1 MPINVDKNTAQ
12 NIIQELFKTQVKI
25 ENSDTDLIR
34 AILNAEHKT
43 YKYILITALLAKST
57 NEQVNPLV
65 LQAGAPLSGAYDA
78 RSLCHKVI
86 VPFERD
92 FLNNALG
99 GSNEPFLNKPARF
112 THLSKDNA
120 VRRGAD
126 RQVLENLLTVLTNI
140 KSMEVARNYLSF
152 ALEILQVKSIT
163 PPAYVNH
170 KDFIVSSNLITIYK
184 FIIKFIDKSHEGE
197 TCVIVVGAL
206 EKLHHQQANTGFKVI
221 VHKVN
226 QSGTSSNEIG
236 DIDVYNEAQ
245 YKYSIEV
252 KDKNFTEYDV
262 AHAFNKITAAN
273 GDKGAFIYG
282 PKANYNK
289 DMIFRQLDTFTSE
302 NFFVLFMSVLAYS
315 RTILFNLKEV
325 DFNTFIKVIIEV
337 TEEINCKPQ
346 TKNWLAEIL
355 EHH

>member
-1 MPINVDKNTAQ
+1 MPINVDRDNAKRV
-12 NIIQELFKTQVKI
+12 IQELFQVQVKT
-25 ENSDTDLIR
+25 ENSDTNLIR
-34 AILNAEHKT
+34 SILNAEHKT
-43 YKYILITALLAKST
+43 YKYILINALLAKST
-57 NEQVNPLV
+57 NEEINPLA

-78 RSLCHKVI
+78 RSLCHKVV

-126 RQVLENLLTVLTNI
+126 LKVLEDLITVLTNTT
-140 KSMEVARNYLSF
+140 SAEVAKNYLCF
-152 ALEILQVKSIT
+152 ALEILKIKSIT
-163 PPAYVNH
+163 PTTYVNH
-170 KDFIVSSNLITIYK
+170 KDFAIDTSLIKIYN
-184 FIIKFIDKSHEGE
+184 FIIAFIDKSHEGE

-206 EKLHHQQANTGFKVI
+206 EKLYHRQANTGFKVI

-226 QSGTSSNEIG
+226 QSGASSREVG

-252 KDKNFTEYDV
+252 KDKDFTEHDV
-262 AHAFNKITAAN
+262 AHAFSKITAAN

-282 PKANYNK
+282 PKANYDK
-289 DMIFRQLDTFTSE
+289 DIIFQQLDTFISAD
-302 NFFVLFMSVLAYS
+302 FFVLFMSVLAYC
-315 RTILFNLKEV
+315 RTILFHLKEI
-325 DFNTFIKVIIEV
+325 DFYTFINTVIEV
-337 TEEINCKPQ
+337 MEEINCKPQ
-346 TKNWLAEIL
+346 TKKWLSEVL
-355 EHH
+355 EPN